1 MMEGGGG
8 GGGYFPRIPLP
19 NLLNGKP
26 FQHCSKVQN
35 NKQLKGWMHNRLMS
49 NVGPFFF
56 FFGFVSIFACGLR
69 FSQQT
74 LPCIF
79 FRWFALRF

>member
-1 MMEGGGG
+1 
-8 GGGYFPRIPLP
+8 
-19 NLLNGKP
+19 
-26 FQHCSKVQN
+26 
-35 NKQLKGWMHNRLMS
+35 MHNRLMS

-79 FRWFALRF
+79 FAGLLFVINGSRLTQHLHLEGGRKNG